1 MNAVRFNY
9 ADVNA
14 ITLPNK
20 RLVQQFIADIFKMEE
35 RGLDHLNYIFC
46 SDPYILKV
54 NKDFLQHDYFTDI
67 ITFDLT
73 EKEDTIGELY
83 ISVETVKSNSL
94 LHGVSFYNEMMRVLF
109 HGALHLCGYDDK
121 KKSEITIMRQKEDY
135 YLHDYL
141 SSN

>member
-94 LHGVSFYNEMMRVLF
+94 LHGVSFYIEMMRVLF

-121 KKSEITIMRQKEDY
+121 KKSEITIMRQKEEY
-135 YLHDYL
+135 YLQLFY
-141 SSN
+141 NK